1 MTGRAVKPLSWIVA
15 GTVVVLLTRSIAYAI
30 APSSAAR
37 VLEHRAG
44 GPALPV
50 LTLVALALGGSL
62 AVAICWLAA
71 FGVRERALLEARTL
85 AGSAPRFRPARTLAS
100 AIALAAIT
108 SLAGGLF
115 EAYLHW
121 RAGLGWHG
129 VQCVFGPV
137 HRDLL
142 PIATAL
148 SFVAA
153 ALLAAAEHVAAWMRR
168 TFALLRALPPAL
180 LRAAGG
186 SGVLVDAPRARISL
200 LRRQAARAA
209 CVLLTFTSNQK
220 ETHRCSCCTQGRA
233 LSSCPS

>member
-1 MTGRAVKPLSWIVA
+1 MKALSRIVA
-15 GTVVVLLTRSIAYAI
+15 ATLVVLLARTIAYAL
-30 APSSAAR
+30 APSPAAR
-37 VLEHRAG
+37 LLEHRAG

-62 AVAICWLAA
+62 AIAICWLAA
-71 FGVRERALLEARTL
+71 FGVRERELLEQRAL
-85 AGSAPRFRPARTLAS
+85 SVPPPRFRPVQTLAL
-100 AIALAAIT
+100 ALALSAVT
-108 SLAGGLF
+108 SVAGGLF

-142 PIATAL
+142 PIATSL

-168 TFALLRALPPAL
+168 TFALLRTVPTRLVRLVVPTT
-180 LRAAGG
+180 
-186 SGVLVDAPRARISL
+186 VLVDAPRGS
-200 LRRQAARAA
+200 RRAGQRRSRAPPA
-209 CVLLTFTSNQK
+209 FS
-220 ETHRCSCCTQGRA
+220 
-233 LSSCPS
+233 

>member
-1 MTGRAVKPLSWIVA
+1 MTGRVVKPISWILA
-15 GTVVVLLTRSIAYAI
+15 ATVVVVLTRSIAYAI
-30 APSSAAR
+30 TPSSAAR

-71 FGVRERALLEARTL
+71 FGVRERALLERGTVAEST
-85 AGSAPRFRPARTLAS
+85 PRFRPARTFAF
-100 AIALAAIT
+100 AVALAVVT
-108 SLAGGLF
+108 SVAGGLF

-129 VQCVFGPV
+129 VQCVVGPV

-153 ALLAAAEHVAAWMRR
+153 ALLAAASHVAAWMRR
-168 TFALLRALPPAL
+168 TFALLRALPPRL
-180 LRAAGG
+180 LRAAIGPG
-186 SGVLVDAPRARISL
+186 RPVGRRRVSFHGTTGRPRAPPAFS
-200 LRRQAARAA
+200 
-209 CVLLTFTSNQK
+209 
-220 ETHRCSCCTQGRA
+220 
-233 LSSCPS
+233 

>member
-1 MTGRAVKPLSWIVA
+1 MTGRAVKALPWILA
-15 GTVVVLLTRSIAYAI
+15 ATLVVLLARSIAYAI
-30 APSSAAR
+30 APSPAAR
-37 VLEHRAG
+37 VLQHRAG

-50 LTLVALALGGSL
+50 LTLVALALGSLL

-71 FGVRERALLEARTL
+71 FGVRERALLDRRAL
-85 AGSAPRFRPARTLAS
+85 ALPPPRFRPARTFVLAVGLS
-100 AIALAAIT
+100 VVT
-108 SLAGGLF
+108 SIAGGLF

-153 ALLAAAEHVAAWMRR
+153 ALVAAAEHVAAWMRR
-168 TFALLRALPPAL
+168 TFALLRALPPRL
-180 LRAAGG
+180 LRVAIG
-186 SGVLVDAPRARISL
+186 SGVLVAAPRVSFRCGTG
-200 LRRQAARAA
+200 RPRAPPA
-209 CVLLTFTSNQK
+209 FS
-220 ETHRCSCCTQGRA
+220 
-233 LSSCPS
+233 

>member
-1 MTGRAVKPLSWIVA
+1 MTSRAINVSSKALA
-15 GTVVVLLTRSIAYAI
+15 AVVIVLLARSIAYAI
-30 APSSAAR
+30 APTSAAR
-37 VLEHRAG
+37 MLEHRAG

-71 FGVRERALLEARTL
+71 FGVRERALLERRVRAE
-85 AGSAPRFRPARTLAS
+85 APPRFHRVRALVLALVLS
-100 AIALAAIT
+100 AIT
-108 SLAGGLF
+108 SVAGGLF

-129 VQCVFGPV
+129 IECVFGPV

-153 ALLAAAEHVAAWMRR
+153 ALFAAAEHVVAWMRR
-168 TFALLRALPPAL
+168 TF
-180 LRAAGG
+180 
-186 SGVLVDAPRARISL
+186 SL
-200 LRRQAARAA
+200 LRRVPLGGLRVAVFLELLVTAPRTPSRGGSARP
-209 CVLLTFTSNQK
+209 
-220 ETHRCSCCTQGRA
+220 RA
-233 LSSCPS
+233 PPAFS

>member
-1 MTGRAVKPLSWIVA
+1 M
-15 GTVVVLLTRSIAYAI
+15 
-30 APSSAAR
+30 
-37 VLEHRAG
+37 LEHRAG

-71 FGVRERALLEARTL
+71 FGVRERALLERRVLAEAPPRFRLARTL
-85 AGSAPRFRPARTLAS
+85 VLAVVLS
-100 AIALAAIT
+100 AIT
-108 SLAGGLF
+108 SVAGGLF

-129 VQCVFGPV
+129 IECVFGPV

-153 ALLAAAEHVAAWMRR
+153 ALFAAAEHVVAWMRR
-168 TFALLRALPPAL
+168 TF
-180 LRAAGG
+180 
-186 SGVLVDAPRARISL
+186 SL
-200 LRRQAARAA
+200 LRRLPPRVLRVAAFLELARRRAA
-209 CVLLTFTSNQK
+209 CS
-220 ETHRCSCCTQGRA
+220 RGACGSARPRA
-233 LSSCPS
+233 PPAFS

>member
-1 MTGRAVKPLSWIVA
+1 MTGRAVKLLPWIFA
-15 GTVVVLLTRSIAYAI
+15 ATLVVLLTRSIAYAI

-62 AVAICWLAA
+62 AIAICWLAA
-71 FGVRERALLEARTL
+71 FGVRERALLERRRL
-85 AGSAPRFRPARTLAS
+85 AQSAPRFSPARTFARG
-100 AIALAAIT
+100 IALAVIT
-108 SLAGGLF
+108 SVAGGLF

-129 VQCVFGPV
+129 VECVFGPV

-142 PIATAL
+142 PIAAAL

-153 ALLAAAEHVAAWMRR
+153 ALLAAAEHLIAWMRR
-168 TFALLRALPPAL
+168 TFARLRTLPPRLLRALVRLELVVSAPQLSWRVGRVRPRAPPAL
-180 LRAAGG
+180 
-186 SGVLVDAPRARISL
+186 S
-200 LRRQAARAA
+200 
-209 CVLLTFTSNQK
+209 
-220 ETHRCSCCTQGRA
+220 
-233 LSSCPS
+233 

>member
-1 MTGRAVKPLSWIVA
+1 MTGRAAKPLPWIVA
-15 GTVVVLLTRSIAYAI
+15 ATLVVLLTRSIAYAI

-71 FGVRERALLEARTL
+71 FGVRERALLERRTL
-85 AGSAPRFRPARTLAS
+85 ADSAPRFRPARTFAFAVVLAV
-100 AIALAAIT
+100 IT
-108 SLAGGLF
+108 SVAGGLF

-153 ALLAAAEHVAAWMRR
+153 ALIAAADHLIAWMRR
-168 TFALLRALPPAL
+168 TFALLRAVPPRLLRAGVRLELVVGAPYVAWRVDSARPRAPPAL
-180 LRAAGG
+180 
-186 SGVLVDAPRARISL
+186 S
-200 LRRQAARAA
+200 
-209 CVLLTFTSNQK
+209 
-220 ETHRCSCCTQGRA
+220 
-233 LSSCPS
+233 

>member
-1 MTGRAVKPLSWIVA
+1 MRAFSRIVA
-15 GTVVVLLTRSIAYAI
+15 AALVVLLARSIAYAL
-30 APSSAAR
+30 APSPAAR

-50 LTLVALALGGSL
+50 LTLVALALGLSF
-62 AVAICWLAA
+62 AIVICWLAA
-71 FGVRERALLEARTL
+71 FGVRERALLERRSL
-85 AGSAPRFRPARTLAS
+85 SESVPRFRPARTFAF
-100 AIALAAIT
+100 AIALAVIT
-108 SLAGGLF
+108 SVAGGLF

-153 ALLAAAEHVAAWMRR
+153 ALLAAAEHVVA
-168 TFALLRALPPAL
+168 
-180 LRAAGG
+180 
-186 SGVLVDAPRARISL
+186 
-200 LRRQAARAA
+200 
-209 CVLLTFTSNQK
+209 
-220 ETHRCSCCTQGRA
+220 
-233 LSSCPS
+233 

>member
-1 MTGRAVKPLSWIVA
+1 MTGRAIKALSWTVA
-15 GTVVVLLTRSIAYAI
+15 AALVVLLARSIAYAI

-62 AVAICWLAA
+62 AIAICWLAA
-71 FGVRERALLEARTL
+71 FGVRERAVLARRVLVEAP
-85 AGSAPRFRPARTLAS
+85 PRFRPVRTFVL
-100 AIALAAIT
+100 ALALSVIT
-108 SLAGGLF
+108 SVAGGLF

-129 VQCVFGPV
+129 VECVFGPV

-153 ALLAAAEHVAAWMRR
+153 ALLAAAEHVVAWMRR
-168 TFALLRALPPAL
+168 TFSLLRKLPPRVLRAAVFLEFLVGAPCTAWRVGNARPRAPPAL
-180 LRAAGG
+180 
-186 SGVLVDAPRARISL
+186 S
-200 LRRQAARAA
+200 
-209 CVLLTFTSNQK
+209 
-220 ETHRCSCCTQGRA
+220 
-233 LSSCPS
+233 

>member
-1 MTGRAVKPLSWIVA
+1 MTCRAARPLFWIVA
-15 GTVVVLLTRSIAYAI
+15 ATLVVLLTRSIAYAI

-37 VLEHRAG
+37 MLEHRAG

-71 FGVRERALLEARTL
+71 FGVRERALLDPRTL
-85 AGSAPRFRPARTLAS
+85 AESAPRLRPARTFAS
-100 AIALAAIT
+100 AMALAVTT
-108 SLAGGLF
+108 SVAGGLF

-142 PIATAL
+142 PIATAF

-153 ALLAAAEHVAAWMRR
+153 ALFAAGEHVAAWMRR
-168 TFALLRALPPAL
+168 TFALLRALPAAL
-180 LRAAGG
+180 LRGDLP
-186 SGVLVDAPRARISL
+186 SRLLVDTPRAE
-200 LRRQAARAA
+200 
-209 CVLLTFTSNQK
+209 F
-220 ETHRCSCCTQGRA
+220 HCCTGKPRA
-233 LSSCPS
+233 PPAFS

>member
-1 MTGRAVKPLSWIVA
+1 MRALSRILA
-15 GTVVVLLTRSIAYAI
+15 AALVVLLARSIAYAVT
-30 APSSAAR
+30 PSPAAR
-37 VLEHRAG
+37 VLQDRTG

-50 LTLVALALGGSL
+50 LTLVALALGAAL

-71 FGVRERALLEARTL
+71 FGVRERELLERRVLSVPRLRFSTGRTL
-85 AGSAPRFRPARTLAS
+85 GLALV
-100 AIALAAIT
+100 LAVVT
-108 SLAGGLF
+108 SVSGGLL

-142 PIATAL
+142 PIATSL

-168 TFALLRALPPAL
+168 TFALLRAVPPQLASLPAP
-180 LRAAGG
+180 LRP
-186 SGVLVDAPRARISL
+186 VVIAPRAT
-200 LRRQAARAA
+200 RRVGESRSRAPPA
-209 CVLLTFTSNQK
+209 FS
-220 ETHRCSCCTQGRA
+220 
-233 LSSCPS
+233 